1 MKKLAIALV
10 CILLVVG
17 VVGGTLAWL
26 TDTTA
31 PVVNTFTASNIEITL
46 DETTGPE
53 YKMVPGC
60 EIEKDPV
67 VTVTGGSE
75 KCYLFVK
82 LEKSANF
89 DQFMAYAVADGWT
102 KLTGVEGVDNVY
114 YREVAASD
122 IDQSFDVI
130 EDDKIT
136 VSETVTKEQM
146 NGLTE
151 ATYPTLTVTA
161 YAAQYAKNNTENFT
175 AAEAWAVL
183 NPPANP

>member
-1 MKKLAIALV
+1 MKKLVIALV

-46 DETTGPE
+46 AETTGPE

-67 VTVTGGSE
+67 VTVKSGSE
-75 KCYLFVK
+75 PCYLFVK
-82 LEKSANF
+82 LEKANDF
-89 DQFMAYAVADGWT
+89 DGFMTYEMAAGWT
-102 KLTGVEGVDNVY
+102 ALTGVDGVY

-122 IDQSFDVI
+122 DDQSFDVI
-130 EDDKIT
+130 KDNKIT
-136 VSETVTKEQM
+136 VSETVTKAM
-146 NGLTE
+146 LNGLTE